1 MEKAKKFLVIAM
13 IAVMASAFGVVTCQ
27 TQSSAKKVTIS
38 LNKKKCTLQVGK
50 TVKLKAKVKPSKKKK
65 KVTFKT
71 SNKKVATVSKKGVVK
86 GKKAG
91 KTTIT
96 AKIKGTKK
104 KAVCKVT
111 VKKNSTP
118 RPPVTPPAPTP
129 VNTDVL
135 ASAVTLDKN
144 SITLY
149 AGRTETLTAAVTPEN
164 TTNKA
169 IYWSSS
175 DRKTATVSNGVITAE
190 NKGTAVI
197 TAINVASGKSASCT
211 VTVKDEIVITSQ
223 SELNEALA
231 NGKIASIT
239 IQTDGAQT
247 FTIPEGNHNSVSL
260 TFNAPNAQLI
270 NGGDFESV
278 TINGGSY
285 EQTAGWNDCTILSN
299 ASIRISED
307 ASAGITV
314 AEPASQV
321 SIVNDGTLASVNIYA
336 PAKIK
341 ISGMGE
347 DFIPL
352 NVTKEANIVTNQPV
366 KTSATAKIT
375 LSLLG
380 GAEESTVSVDTVAN
394 KPEIRGVGYIE
405 VSYKDG
411 SATETVIPGA
421 LDPEDAVKVNVTGN
435 IKDAYNTNSVI
446 SDVQVSL
453 IADSVDLDLTTAA
466 SQIDSN
472 ESAIRAVT
480 DADGNYYFETVPIG
494 NYCLIARKEGY
505 KTAIQ
510 RFTVSDNS
518 GDTFT
523 NETLYLLDESKTD
536 DGTASVS
543 GCVKNATNNE
553 SIAGLTVNLFLHK
566 GNTIGTPLA
575 TTTTDSDGN
584 YQFNGLSADQY
595 TIQVLGND
603 DFISNK
609 KNVCITADSAL
620 EQDILVSPK
629 LSGNGVRFVLTW
641 GNYDSGAPSDLDAH
655 LTGPTENGGLF
666 EIYYSNKIYGVDGKI
681 YAQLDVDDTSYE
693 GPETITLENT
703 IDGIY
708 TLYIDNYSEDPT
720 FASSSAQVNVYRGSE
735 LISTYNAPTGT
746 TDDIW
751 KVCTYNSVSGR
762 IRGIN
767 KYISDDDY
775 YNEVQDPVHGMHS
788 SILGVSTT
796 DGSLDDYDLGYYM
809 DDDMTHL
816 YLYLYNYDDY
826 ENADINNVKD
836 KLQFVF
842 TSEAF
847 TYDIVVK
854 GSQVWNDTYASTPYE
869 DTECQAVLEIHKS
882 DTETICYEVYYNY

>member
-1 MEKAKKFLVIAM
+1 MKKAKKFLVIAM
-13 IAVMASAFGVVTCQ
+13 ITVMASAFGIVTCQ
-27 TQSSAKKVTIS
+27 TESSAKKVTIS

-50 TVKLKAKVKPSKKKK
+50 TVKLKASVKPSKKKK

-91 KTTIT
+91 KATIT

-104 KAVCKVT
+104 KATCKVT
-111 VKKNSTP
+111 VKKKTTP
-118 RPPVTPPAPTP
+118 KPPVTPSIAPP
-129 VNTDVL
+129 VNPSV
-135 ASAVTLDKN
+135 AVTSVSLDK
-144 SITLY
+144 TALTMC
-149 AGRTETLTAAVTPEN
+149 AGRTETLTADVAPAN
-164 TTNKA
+164 ATNKT
-169 IYWSSS
+169 IVWSSS
-175 DRKTATVSNGVITAE
+175 DSKTATVNNGVVTAVSKGSATITAT
-190 NKGTAVI
+190 NP
-197 TAINVASGKSASCT
+197 ASGKSASCS

-231 NGKIASIT
+231 NDKIASIT

-260 TFNAPNAQLI
+260 TFNAPNAQLV

-278 TINGGSY
+278 TICGGSY
-285 EQTAGWNDCTILSN
+285 EQTAGWNDCTILNN
-299 ASIRISED
+299 ASVKIGEN

-314 AEPASQV
+314 TEPATQV
-321 SIVNDGTLASVNIYA
+321 SITNDGTLASVNVYSA
-336 PAKIK
+336 SKVK
-341 ISGMGE
+341 ISGAGE
-347 DFIPL
+347 DLIPL
-352 NVTKEANIVTNQPV
+352 NVTREANIVTNQPV
-366 KTSATAKIT
+366 KASATAKIT

-380 GAEESTVSVDTVAN
+380 GAEESSVSVDTVAN

-411 SATETVIPGA
+411 TTTETVVPGA

-435 IKDAYNTNSVI
+435 IKDAYNTNSAI
-446 SDVQVSL
+446 SGVQVFL
-453 IADSVDLDLTTAA
+453 VTDSVDLDLDSTA
-466 SQIDSN
+466 SQIASN
-472 ESAIRAVT
+472 ESAVSTVT
-480 DADGNYYFETVPIG
+480 DADGNYYFETIPIG
-494 NYCLIARKEGY
+494 NYCLIAKKDGY

-523 NETLYLLDESKTD
+523 NETLYLLDESRSD
-536 DGTASVS
+536 NNSASVS
-543 GCVKNATNNE
+543 GCVKNATNND
-553 SIAGLTVNLFLHK
+553 IVAGLTVNLFLHK

-575 TTTTDSDGN
+575 TTTTDSEGN
-584 YQFNGLSADQY
+584 YQFTGLSANQY

-603 DFISNK
+603 EFISNR
-609 KNVCITADSAL
+609 KNVCITADSTI

-641 GNYDSGAPSDLDAH
+641 GNSDSGAPEDLDAH
-655 LTGPTENGGLF
+655 LTGPTENGGQF
-666 EIYYSNKIYGVDGKI
+666 EIFYSNKVYGVEGKI
-681 YAQLDVDDTSYE
+681 FAQLDVDDTDYE

-708 TLYIDNYSEDPT
+708 TLYIDNYSKDPT

-751 KVCTYNSVSGR
+751 KVCTYNSVTGR

-767 KYISDDDY
+767 KYISEDDY
-775 YNEVQDPVHGMHS
+775 SNEVPNPVHGMLY
-788 SILGVSTT
+788 SILDVTT
-796 DGSLDDYDLGYYM
+796 GDDSLIGYELNYKN
-809 DDDMTHL
+809 DDDITHL
-816 YLYLYNYDDY
+816 ELQLYAYGTDV
-826 ENADINNVKD
+826 DINNIKD
-836 KLQFVF
+836 KLQF
-842 TSEAF
+842 TLADEAY
-847 TYDIVVK
+847 TYDIIVRD
-854 GSQVWNDTYASTPYE
+854 SQEWNERYASTPYE
-869 DTECQAVLEIHKS
+869 DTYCKAILEIHKS
-882 DTETICYEVYYNY
+882 DTETICYEVYYN